1 MAHGMFPQIQLFLF
15 ETSFD
20 PEEIDRRSQAAR
32 LASEPPPVEA
42 EPPPPPEPTFSE
54 EEIAQARAEAF
65 AAGLDAGRGEAMASI
80 EREAAEALRVLSGQV
95 ASLVDARKASDTEL
109 IDQTAEVAL
118 TMVRKMLPELL
129 RRQGLTEVEA
139 VVRECLAGRLEEPR
153 IVIRVCDALLDVVRD
168 RVADIGRS
176 MGYEGAVVLL
186 ADPKLGPADVKVEW
200 AGGGAG
206 RLAGRPWAAR
216 AAAEIGRAWGRD
228 RGGPWVR

>member
-139 VVRECLAGRLEEPR
+139 VVRECLAGMLEETR
-153 IVIRVCDALLDVVRD
+153 IVLRVCEGLSD
-168 RVADIGRS
+168 RAEERRVGKECVSTGEAR
-176 MGYEGAVVLL
+176 
-186 ADPKLGPADVKVEW
+186 
-200 AGGGAG
+200 
-206 RLAGRPWAAR
+206 WAAYQ
-216 AAAEIGRAWGRD
+216 
-228 RGGPWVR
+228 